1 MIDQTKKNP
10 ERGATLLEFTF
21 VAVTFFM
28 MLLAIT
34 SGANF
39 YFTQNALVEA
49 TRRGARFAAT
59 QAAASPAGTIVGVDC
74 DDPSTTTNIGPSL
87 TAIRNYAVYGNAAGT
102 GSPLVGNLQPS
113 NVNVKYCN
121 FGVGNGSVTVYITG
135 YDYSVVIPF
144 ISRQITMPQTRTTV
158 RGESAGALPA
168 PCGSPSP

>member
-1 MIDQTKKNP
+1 MIDTMIDQTEKNP

-21 VAVTFFM
+21 VAVTFFT

-59 QAAASPAGTIVGVDC
+59 QAASSPQAGVTTTC
-74 DDPSTTTNIGPSL
+74 DPSITTNVGPSL
-87 TAIRNYAVYGNAAGT
+87 DAIRNYAVYGNTAGT

-113 NVNVKYCN
+113 NINVQYCN
-121 FGVGNGSVTVYITG
+121 FGVGSGSVTVYITG

-144 ISRQITMPQTRTTV
+144 ISRTITLPQTRTTV
-158 RGESAGALPA
+158 AGESAGAVPNPT
-168 PCGSPSP
+168 PCT

>member
-1 MIDQTKKNP
+1 MIDQTEKKS

-21 VAVTFFM
+21 VAVTFFT

-59 QAAASPAGTIVGVDC
+59 QAATNPAGTITAC
-74 DDPSTTTNIGPSL
+74 DPNTTTNIGPSL

-102 GSPLVGNLQPS
+102 GSPLVGNLQPT
-113 NVNVKYCN
+113 NVNVQYCN

-144 ISRQITMPQTRTTV
+144 ISRTITMPQTRTTV
-158 RGESAGALPA
+158 RAESAGALPG

>member
-1 MIDQTKKNP
+1 MIDQTKNNS

-21 VAVTFFM
+21 VAVTFFT

-59 QAAASPAGTIVGVDC
+59 QAATTPAGEITAC
-74 DDPSTTTNIGPSL
+74 PLLNSGPSL
-87 TAIRNYAVYGNAAGT
+87 SAIRNYAVYGNVAGT
-102 GSPLVGNLQPS
+102 GSPLVGNLQPT
-113 NVNVKYCN
+113 NVNVEYCN

-135 YDYSVVIPF
+135 FDYSVVIPF
-144 ISRQITMPQTRTTV
+144 ISKQVTMPQTRTTV

-168 PCGSPSP
+168 ACASPSPSPSP

>member
-1 MIDQTKKNP
+1 MIDQTEKKS

-21 VAVTFFM
+21 VAVTFFT

-59 QAAASPAGTIVGVDC
+59 QAATSPKAGTITAC
-74 DDPSTTTNIGPSL
+74 PLLNSGPSL

-102 GSPLVGNLQPS
+102 GSPLVGNLQPT
-113 NVNVKYCN
+113 NVNVEYCN

-144 ISRQITMPQTRTTV
+144 ISRTITMPQTRTTV
-158 RGESAGALPA
+158 RAESAGALPG

>member
-1 MIDQTKKNP
+1 MIDQTKKNS

-21 VAVTFFM
+21 VAVTFFT

-59 QAAASPAGTIVGVDC
+59 QAFSNPAGTTSGCPV
-74 DDPSTTTNIGPSL
+74 TNAGASL
-87 TAIRNYAVYGNAAGT
+87 TAIRNFAVYGNAAGT
-102 GSPLVGNLQPS
+102 GSPLVGNLQPT
-113 NVNVKYCN
+113 NVNVEYCN
-121 FGVGNGSVTVYITG
+121 FAVGNGSVTVYITG

-144 ISRQITMPQTRTTV
+144 ISRQITLPQTRTTV
-158 RGESAGALPA
+158 QGESAGTFPATCALP
-168 PCGSPSP
+168 SPSP